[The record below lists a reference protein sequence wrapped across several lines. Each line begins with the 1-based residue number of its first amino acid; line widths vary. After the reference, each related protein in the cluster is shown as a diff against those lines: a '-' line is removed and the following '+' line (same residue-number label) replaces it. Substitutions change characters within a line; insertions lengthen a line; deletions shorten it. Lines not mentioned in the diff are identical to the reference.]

1 MTCPRH
7 SLRPWK
13 RGLVCL
19 LLVAG
24 GMPGAGVADEPGPTE
39 PAARPGAGWA
49 RWPKEDKAELLNAGV
64 IGGMALYG
72 LLFWGY
78 GGHTF
83 QFVNEGWFQQ
93 DSIHGGAD
101 KLGHAFS
108 TYVGA
113 MSFSAVYE
121 KWGFDPHA
129 ASRLGALSGFA
140 TFFMIEFGDA
150 FSKHGFSLEDLTAD
164 AAGALWGFIRRECPA
179 VRRLVDFRVSYFP
192 SWGSL
197 HGHTTDYISDY
208 SGFTY
213 LLAFKGSGVE
223 ALSSTWLK
231 YLELHAGYYTRGY
244 EVQDWCHYG
253 EPHRVLY
260 AGIAVNL
267 SDLVRKTGWRK
278 TATFLEFYQPPWTE
292 LSTSYNLDR

>member
-1 MTCPRH
+1 MRLIPSLARPR
-7 SLRPWK
+7 RPWT
-13 RGLVCL
+13 G
-19 LLVAG
+19 
-24 GMPGAGVADEPGPTE
+24 PG
-39 PAARPGAGWA
+39 RWSQ
-49 RWPKEDKAELLNAGV
+49 WPKEKKVELLNTAV

-78 GGHTF
+78 GGHAF

-108 TYVGA
+108 TYVGT
-113 MSFSAVYE
+113 MSYGAVYE
-121 KWGFDPHA
+121 KWGYDRHV

-150 FSKHGFSLEDLTAD
+150 FSNHGFSLEDLAAD
-164 AAGALWGFIRRECPA
+164 AVGALWGYLRREHPA
-179 VRRLVDFRVSYFP
+179 LRGLVDFRVSYFP

-197 HGHTTDYISDY
+197 NGHTTDYISDY

-213 LLAFKGSGVE
+213 LLAFKGRGVE

-231 YLELHAGYYTRGY
+231 YLEFHAGYYTRGY
-244 EVQDWCHYG
+244 EPQDWCHYG
-253 EPHRVLY
+253 DPHRVLY
-260 AGIAVNL
+260 AGIALNL

-292 LSTSYNLDR
+292 LSTSYNMDR